1 MLRVE
6 HASLGII
13 LVDHVLLG
21 ELQMQV
27 LLPIVV
33 LVEDLT
39 VNGETGLVILGQLL
53 FVCLLLFAHLF

>member
-21 ELQMQV
+21 QLQMQV